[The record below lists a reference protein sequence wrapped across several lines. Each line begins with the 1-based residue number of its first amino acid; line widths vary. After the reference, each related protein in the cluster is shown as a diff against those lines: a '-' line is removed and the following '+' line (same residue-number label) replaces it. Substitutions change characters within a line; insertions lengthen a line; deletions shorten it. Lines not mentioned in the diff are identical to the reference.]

1 MAKRKVSWTKTA
13 KLDFT
18 AILLYYIERNKS
30 KTYSSRLFKE
40 VKLKLKTLD
49 FTVALPQKTAIK
61 DLFYFT
67 HNHICVFFVIYKNS
81 ITVKFIIDERRNP
94 SKIITLLNI
103 LD

>member
-13 KLDFT
+13 KLDMT

-40 VKLKLKTLD
+40 VKLKLQTLD
-49 FTVALPQKTAIK
+49 LTVALPQKTAIK
-61 DLFYFT
+61 YLFYFT
-67 HNHICVFFVIYKNS
+67 HKHISVFFVMEKNN
-81 ITVKFIIDERRNP
+81 ITVKFVIDDRRNP
-94 SKIITLLNI
+94 SKIITFLNI